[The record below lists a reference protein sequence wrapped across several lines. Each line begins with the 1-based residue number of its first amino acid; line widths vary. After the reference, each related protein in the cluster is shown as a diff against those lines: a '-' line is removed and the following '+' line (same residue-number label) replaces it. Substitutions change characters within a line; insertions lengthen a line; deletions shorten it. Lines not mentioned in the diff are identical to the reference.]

1 MAQRRMVSLDVI
13 DTDAFLEMPVS
24 CQLLYFHLNSRADDD
39 GFVASHKKIARSVGS
54 QSDDLKVLIGKK
66 FVIQFNDGVLVIK
79 HWRVNNFVRKDI
91 YKETQ
96 YLNLKQTLFIRPNGA
111 YTLTEDERSIPVPL
125 GHFKLEDVDATLT
138 LRQLSIGKGSEGK
151 EAAPPTSSDGN
162 YEIVADADP
171 DRPAKKPRVAKIP
184 VHEWVE
190 VWNRYP
196 NWKATGKKNI
206 PANPSVI
213 KGLLTP
219 ATQTQDIT
227 AAIIKKRT
235 KYTLEDFER
244 ATKAYASEICNRT
257 KDTNGFYLQ
266 RFTLYEFLT
275 HKDVFQRYANR

>member
-1 MAQRRMVSLDVI
+1 MVSLEVI
-13 DTDAFLEMPVS
+13 DTDTFLEMPMS
-24 CQLLYFHLNSRADDD
+24 AQLLYFHLNSRADDD
-39 GFVASHKKIARSVGS
+39 GFVASHKRIARTLGS
-54 QSDDLKVLIGKK
+54 KSDDLGILLARK
-66 FVIQFNDGVLVIK
+66 FVIQFHDGVLVIK

-96 YLNLKQTLFIRPNGA
+96 YMNLKQTLFIRANGA
-111 YTLTEDERSIPVPL
+111 YTFTDDDRAIPVPQ

-138 LRQLSIGKGSEGK
+138 LRQLSIGKGREGK
-151 EAAPPTSSDGN
+151 ETTSPPSGGN

-171 DRPAKKPRVAKIP
+171 DRPAKKPIVAKTP

-206 PANPSVI
+206 PANPSVV
-213 KGLLTP
+213 KSLLTP